1 MKEAYASFPPLVAT
15 QQQIEGGATT
25 QTITQPGWDFV
36 EADAVKIQAGKMI
49 PIDLRGLNQQE
60 KLLKINSLHMARLPS
75 YDNTYPKV
83 LGASA
88 TGFAGVYQVVDMH
101 LITTSP
107 IVQETNVD
115 IAGIAPA
122 NNQAVQVQYA
132 AKSFGTVGYTT
143 NNSYPL
149 ATPGLMV
156 GDSGNTNLPNFNLD
170 PNMIVFC
177 QTDLLATNVQ
187 SDPQRNT
194 LLVPVDS
201 SVYGMADLAGL
212 DTLYCYRFVYGS
224 WVSNVSGTFGTQ
236 IVNITLG
243 SSIVQMNTEAVS
255 RPALERLQVM
265 DSNFNTTNPLVR

>member
-15 QQQIEGGATT
+15 QTQIEGGSTT
-25 QTITQPGWDFV
+25 QTITQGGWDFV
-36 EADAVKIQAGKMI
+36 EADSAKVQAGKMI

-60 KLLKINSLHMARLPS
+60 KLLKINSLHLARLPS
-75 YDNTYPKV
+75 YDNTFPKTQ
-83 LGASA
+83 AS
-88 TGFAGVYQVVDMH
+88 GFAGVYQVVDMH
-101 LITTSP
+101 LVTTSP
-107 IVQETNVD
+107 IVQETNIDLV
-115 IAGIAPA
+115 GIAPA
-122 NNQAVQVQYA
+122 QNQAVQVQYA
-132 AKSFGTVGYTT
+132 AKSFGTTGYTT

-149 ATPGLMV
+149 ATPGLTV

-201 SVYGMADLAGL
+201 SVYGMGDLAGL
-212 DTLYCYRFVYGS
+212 DTLYCYRFV
-224 WVSNVSGTFGTQ
+224 FGTWTSQ
-236 IVNITLG
+236 VTGAGWSSQLVNITLG
-243 SSIVQMNTEAVS
+243 SSIIQMNTQAIS
-255 RPALERLQVM
+255 APALERLQVM